1 MNALT
6 TNAVTTDAIANNAV
20 KGAAATTVTTDIAT
34 TETVTA
40 NAAPAATPLQVR
52 VVEVIR
58 ETADAHTLVL
68 EPAAGSGEGIS
79 YKPGQFLTVRIPS
92 DRPAGAARCYSLCS
106 SPLQDEKL
114 KITVKRTREG
124 YGSNWLCDNVVEG
137 DTLDILRPAGT
148 FTPHS
153 LTTDFLFF
161 AGGSGVTPVMS
172 IIKSAL
178 AGGTGLMTLIYA
190 NQDESS
196 VIFRE
201 ELIALAKAHPGRL
214 NVIHWLGTVQGLPDT
229 ASIGA
234 LAAPYTDR
242 EVFIC
247 GPGPFMDCVAQSLNT
262 LKVPPERIHIER
274 FTSLGTDPF
283 APAAAIV
290 SDGGGDDA
298 VVEVQLDGRS
308 SSVAWPAGNR
318 LLDVLLNAGV
328 DAPFSCR
335 EGACSACVCR
345 VLEGEVRMEKNE
357 VLDAADL
364 REGFTLACQ
373 AVPVSPQ
380 VKVTYDE

>member
-1 MNALT
+1 M
-6 TNAVTTDAIANNAV
+6 TNEAMTSVKSAAVN
-20 KGAAATTVTTDIAT
+20 TVTTEIAT

-68 EPAAGSGEGIS
+68 EPAGGSGETIS

-92 DRPAGAARCYSLCS
+92 ERPSGAARCYSLCS

-137 DTLDILRPAGT
+137 HMLDILRPAGT

-153 LTTDFLFF
+153 LTTDFLLF

-178 AGGTGLMTLIYA
+178 AGGTGLITLIYA

-201 ELIALAKAHPGRL
+201 ELIALTKAHPGRL

-247 GPGPFMDCVAQSLNT
+247 GPGPFMDCVALSLNT
-262 LKVPPERIHIER
+262 LGMPPERIHIER

-283 APAAAIV
+283 APVAV
-290 SDGGGDDA
+290 VVDDTTGENA
-298 VVEVQLDGRS
+298 VVEVQLDGQS
-308 SSVAWPAGNR
+308 SSVAWPGGNR
-318 LLDVLLNAGV
+318 LLDVLLNAGL

-357 VLDAADL
+357 VLDDTDL
-364 REGFTLACQ
+364 REGYTLACQ
-373 AVPVSPQ
+373 AVPVSAK
-380 VKVTYDE
+380 VRVTYDE